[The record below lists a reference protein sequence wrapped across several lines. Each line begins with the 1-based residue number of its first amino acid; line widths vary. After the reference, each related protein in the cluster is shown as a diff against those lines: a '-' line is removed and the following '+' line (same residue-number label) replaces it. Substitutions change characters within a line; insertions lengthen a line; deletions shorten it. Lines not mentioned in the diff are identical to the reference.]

1 MFSMNTL
8 HWKNLHDDFV
18 KHTLANKILITFLLM
33 LTNSLYNPPVKG
45 NYKVGKI
52 IRFPSLKLSI
62 DQNSTLNMVKY

>member
-1 MFSMNTL
+1 MNTL

-18 KHTLANKILITFLLM
+18 KHTLANKILTTFL